1 MVVRV
6 PFFFFF
12 FFFFFNFF
20 GGGGL
25 NCGVRQHCP
34 QFFKF
39 VREGSVESA
48 DQTDY
53 API

>member
-6 PFFFFF
+6 PFFFI
-12 FFFFFNFF
+12 
-20 GGGGL
+20 
-25 NCGVRQHCP
+25 
-34 QFFKF
+34 FFKF

-48 DQTDY
+48 DQADY